1 MARGATSRIR
11 GPRSDRAKNRRR
23 LLDAARAAFIEDGPK
38 VSIEAVA
45 RRAGVGTTT
54 FFRHFPTKSD
64 LVDAMLDD
72 LAEGA
77 REVGVR
83 AGALTDAWAAF
94 TLIFEEGCVL
104 VPEDLLLFDTL
115 GRHSPRS
122 AEAARQATAA
132 IVEPHVR
139 RALAAG
145 VLRPDVT
152 AEDIAALMRMADQ
165 AGPAR
170 SIALRVLLRGL
181 RATG

>member
-1 MARGATSRIR
+1 MARDATGRIR
-11 GPRSDRAKNRRR
+11 GPRSDRARNRRR

-72 LAEGA
+72 LAEG
-77 REVGVR
+77 VR
-83 AGALTDAWAAF
+83 AGALTDPWAAF

-145 VLRPDVT
+145 ALRPDVT

-170 SIALRVLLRGL
+170 PTALRVLLRGL
-181 RATG
+181 RVAA